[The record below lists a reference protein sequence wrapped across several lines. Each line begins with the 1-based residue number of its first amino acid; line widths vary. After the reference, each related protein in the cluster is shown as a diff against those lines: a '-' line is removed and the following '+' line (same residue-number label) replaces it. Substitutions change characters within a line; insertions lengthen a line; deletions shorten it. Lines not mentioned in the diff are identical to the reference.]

1 MPGPVIYIDH
11 STIRP
16 GKTDRLRAGV
26 EELVSFIR
34 AREPQL
40 LHYGFYIDE
49 EASRMTVVAVHP
61 DTESVE
67 RHMELG
73 GAAFRELGD
82 AIVMTGI
89 EVYGPSSERMLEQ
102 LHEKAADLGEHGSV
116 TVCPIDVGF
125 STFDGPTAT

>member
-1 MPGPVIYIDH
+1 MSEPVIYIDH

-16 GKTDRLRAGV
+16 GKIDELRRSV
-26 EELVSFIR
+26 SDLVSFIR

-40 LHYGFYIDE
+40 LHYGFYLDE
-49 EASRMTVVAVHP
+49 ETARMTVVGVHP

-67 RHMELG
+67 RHMEVG

-89 EVYGPSSERMLEQ
+89 EVYGPTSERMLTQ
-102 LHEKAADLGEHGSV
+102 LRAKAADLGEDGDV
-116 TVCPIDVGF
+116 TVYPLDAGF
-125 STFDGPTAT
+125 SILPSR